1 LPEGSDAELAELM
14 RTWQATKPYDPR
26 RDMG

>member
-1 LPEGSDAELAELM
+1 LPDDGGADLAELM

-26 RDMG
+26 KDMG

>member
-1 LPEGSDAELAELM
+1 LPDDGDADLAELM

-26 RDMG
+26 KDMG

>member
-1 LPEGSDAELAELM
+1 LPDDGDADLAELM

-26 RDMG
+26 EDMG